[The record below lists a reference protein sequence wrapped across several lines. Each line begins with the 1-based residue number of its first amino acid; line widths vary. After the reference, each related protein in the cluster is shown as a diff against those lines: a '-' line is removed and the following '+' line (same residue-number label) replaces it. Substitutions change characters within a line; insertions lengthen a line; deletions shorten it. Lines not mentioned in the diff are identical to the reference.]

1 MKVRLQL
8 LAIAYLLLC
17 YMQTK
22 GIGGA
27 GNAIGAELGSG
38 KGKGPTVDEMR
49 IGPCNLSGDCR
60 DEYGKY

>member
-8 LAIAYLLLC
+8 ILIAYLLLC
-17 YMQTK
+17 YMQVK
-22 GIGGA
+22 GFGGA

-38 KGKGPTVDEMR
+38 KGKGPIPGELR

-60 DEYGKY
+60 DE

>member
-8 LAIAYLLLC
+8 ILLAYAMLC
-17 YMQTK
+17 YMQAK
-22 GIGGA
+22 VIGGA

-38 KGKGPTVDEMR
+38 KGKGLTVDEMR

-60 DEYGKY
+60 DE